1 MFYHGLSTSNWLQS
15 RNLGT
20 SDIEVVKQ
28 DLLNHIYTPV
38 GSRVMMPT
46 FGTRI
51 PLLTFEPNDE
61 STRQIVED
69 DLRTVFEYDP
79 RVQLVELKVL
89 SVPDHNMIAAFAD
102 LLFIEFKVTHT
113 IHIEVKTGG

>member
-1 MFYHGLSTSNWLQS
+1 MFYHGLSSKNWMKTK
-15 RNLGT
+15 NLGI

-28 DLLNHIYTPV
+28 DLMNHIYTPI

-51 PLLTFEPNDE
+51 PLMTFEPNDE
-61 STRQIVED
+61 ITRQIIED
-69 DLRTVFEYDP
+69 DLRAVFEYDP
-79 RVQLVELKVL
+79 RVQLVTLQVL
-89 SVPDHNMIAAFAD
+89 SVPDHNTISAFAD

>member
-1 MFYHGLSTSNWLQS
+1 MFYHGLSSKNWMKTK
-15 RNLGT
+15 NLGI

-28 DLLNHIYTPV
+28 DLMNHIYTPL

-51 PLLTFEPNDE
+51 PLMTFELNDE
-61 STRQIVED
+61 VTRQIIED

-79 RVQLVELKVL
+79 RVQLITLQVL
-89 SVPDHNMIAAFAD
+89 SVPDHNTIAAFAD